1 MSSDLPNLLR
11 AIERGEAKASEE
23 LLPLVYAELRSLASR
38 QLARERAG
46 ATLQATA
53 LVHEAYL
60 RLIGSEPGERKWD
73 GIGHFYAAAAES
85 IRRILVERARARA
98 ALKRGG
104 DRERVTLG
112 PEVSADE
119 VDRDQLLDLDAALR
133 ALAAEEPRK
142 AQLVELRYFAG
153 LSLEESAGIL
163 GISAATA
170 DRDWAYARAWLH
182 ARLVARR
189 SAGSSEA

>member
-11 AIERGEAKASEE
+11 AIERGEAKASDE

-60 RLIGSEPGERKWD
+60 RLIGAEPGEKRWD

-133 ALAAEEPRK
+133 ALAEEEPRK
-142 AQLVELRYFAG
+142 ARLVELRYFAG
-153 LSLEESAGIL
+153 LSLEESAGVL

-182 ARLVARR
+182 ARLGARR
-189 SAGSSEA
+189 SAGSSGE